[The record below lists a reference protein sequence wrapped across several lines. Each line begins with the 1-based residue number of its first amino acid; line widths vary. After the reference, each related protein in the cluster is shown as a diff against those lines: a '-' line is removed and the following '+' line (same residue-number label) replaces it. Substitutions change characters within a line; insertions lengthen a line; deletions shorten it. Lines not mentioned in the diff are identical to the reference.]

1 MKAGDLACHL
11 TRNFAP
17 ALLLRRGEKLYYRG
31 DEYGEDLW
39 DTWVVSLDGK
49 EVEVHGVNLIP
60 WKDREREGVPV

>member
-1 MKAGDLACHL
+1 
-11 TRNFAP
+11 
-17 ALLLRRGEKLYYRG
+17 LLRRGEKLYYRG